1 MGSNPQTVRRS
12 MSRPGTGCGHWPG
25 SCLSVMWSVLPCRR
39 PACLDSPFISM
50 RSHSRHKSNHSQSQ
64 RRATP
69 DSALILIADL
79 LALPGSLLYLVGCIG
94 GLGAAIKR
102 AQTHTEIF
110 MVIIDMQIIGIV
122 TA

>member
-39 PACLDSPFISM
+39 PVCLDNRFISM

-64 RRATP
+64 RGARH
-69 DSALILIADL
+69 DCALILIGDL
-79 LALPGSLLYLVGCIG
+79 RVLPGNLLYVVGSIG
-94 GLGAAIKR
+94 GLGATIKR
-102 AQTHTEIF
+102 AQAHTEIF
-110 MVIIDMQIIGIV
+110 MVIIDMQMIGIV